1 MKALII
7 VAIFGYLFLSCD
19 KMECVEHDCNG
30 AVPQYYQPV
39 CGCNN
44 ITYINPEAAECH
56 GIIQYHYGEC
66 DE

>member
-1 MKALII
+1 MKALIT

-39 CGCNN
+39 CGCNHVQH
-44 ITYINPEAAECH
+44 IPF
-56 GIIQYHYGEC
+56 YHRKETKNQKWPW
-66 DE
+66 